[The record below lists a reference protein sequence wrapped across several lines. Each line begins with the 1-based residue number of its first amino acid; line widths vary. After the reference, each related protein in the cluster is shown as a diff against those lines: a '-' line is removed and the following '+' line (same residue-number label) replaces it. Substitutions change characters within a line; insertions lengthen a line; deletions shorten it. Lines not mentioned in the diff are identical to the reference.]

1 MLLIFSISLIVVATL
16 VVKAGRGLENA
27 LPAFVFFVTLLPE
40 ECRIP
45 LGLFDLFAHRLALI
59 VLVALF
65 LSRKR
70 TGPSGPLPMKNL
82 ILLHITWLVLSTVF
96 SIVFMTSFKQFIA
109 QVIEYYLVYYIF
121 VRTISNFQTIAK
133 ITFAMVAAM
142 CVASVLAYPEVS
154 SGWSILNVF
163 PADLRETYGSN
174 NAVYGG
180 LNDRGVRMRSTFPH
194 PILFGG
200 AISMTIPLALYLLAT
215 VKRRSQKLFLYF
227 SLVIMFYT
235 IYKTTSRGP
244 WLATGLA
251 LALLVVSSKGKLR
264 RSILGLGLLAG
275 FSLVANPGVADS
287 LWNSYLATTDTN
299 TQMGAS
305 FAYRPALFRTVNS
318 TLMDDPFR
326 GVFGFGLGSFRQKGL
341 VIELPNIETHRWYT
355 CDSAWLLF
363 AFETGYVGF
372 LIIGTLL
379 LTSTMI
385 AWRSYR
391 TLPRPDRYFSAVC
404 FCSFASFFFVMVSVA
419 SYGWGQNGYMLWI
432 LIALT
437 VSYSGLKQQRQ
448 LAESHSVPA
457 EPSAYLQAAV

>member
-1 MLLIFSISLIVVATL
+1 
-16 VVKAGRGLENA
+16 
-27 LPAFVFFVTLLPE
+27 
-40 ECRIP
+40 
-45 LGLFDLFAHRLALI
+45 
-59 VLVALF
+59 
-65 LSRKR
+65 
-70 TGPSGPLPMKNL
+70 
-82 ILLHITWLVLSTVF
+82 
-96 SIVFMTSFKQFIA
+96 
-109 QVIEYYLVYYIF
+109 
-121 VRTISNFQTIAK
+121 
-133 ITFAMVAAM
+133 MVAAV

-287 LWNSYLATTDTN
+287 LT
-299 TQMGAS
+299 
-305 FAYRPALFRTVNS
+305 RTV
-318 TLMDDPFR
+318 
-326 GVFGFGLGSFRQKGL
+326 
-341 VIELPNIETHRWYT
+341 
-355 CDSAWLLF
+355 
-363 AFETGYVGF
+363 
-372 LIIGTLL
+372 
-379 LTSTMI
+379 
-385 AWRSYR
+385 
-391 TLPRPDRYFSAVC
+391 TLPRRTPTHNG
-404 FCSFASFFFVMVSVA
+404 SV
-419 SYGWGQNGYMLWI
+419 LRP
-432 LIALT
+432 T
-437 VSYSGLKQQRQ
+437 R
-448 LAESHSVPA
+448 
-457 EPSAYLQAAV
+457 PSAIPNG